1 MAKMDGLY
9 ALECGL
15 TKGNS
20 CFGTVY
26 LYRVLRIWGD
36 AQLKGLLCQHEAL
49 N

>member
-9 ALECGL
+9 ALECGF

-20 CFGTVY
+20 GFSTVC

-36 AQLKGLLCQHEAL
+36 AQLKGLLCQQEAL